1 MKAKSFSKFLE
12 ERAASSPYID
22 ALKDELGVDS
32 RDMEKEPQVGSFF
45 SIGKDIKNV
54 GAYKVV
60 KIIRDSE
67 GNPTHAVVR
76 SMEDRAIKSR
86 RYRDEEGEMKR
97 VDGDSDEETMVVP
110 IDDLDK
116 LLSQDFQPPPQ
127 PAGGIA

>member
-1 MKAKSFSKFLE
+1 MKAKSFKKFVE
-12 ERAASSPYID
+12 DREASSPYID

-54 GAYKVV
+54 GAYRVV

-67 GNPTHAVVR
+67 GNPTHAVVK

-86 RYRDEEGEMKR
+86 RYRDEEGGMKR
-97 VDGDSDEETMVVP
+97 VDGEADEETMVVP

-127 PAGGIA
+127 PAGGIV